1 MRPPSRF
8 VFIFATLLIITL
20 PGSLSVPTVQAA
32 DPPQLWLPTPLDEP
46 WKVIQGYGCGTHTG
60 SMGIALDL
68 ASVNGPT
75 YNEPVRAAADG
86 TTFVWVPGS
95 GTLILSHG
103 NGYYTQYT
111 HVINPIATHA
121 GVHVKQGDVIALASD
136 VATVGNPHLHFVFF
150 RASGPYASHRQSLP
164 LEFADGYS
172 FPNVGGCNQHY
183 GTVVTARGPDTTP
196 PFIEFTSELDSDT
209 WYCADERIE
218 FTVGD
223 DRLVKGFNQAFWE
236 DPAGDAPEFLA
247 DTGYAEL
254 AWAGDGT
261 HTFHVRAWDA
271 NGNQA
276 ATSFGPLNYDSTPP
290 TFPQP
295 EEIPVLAYTAE
306 TTFTVSWD
314 PASDEH
320 SGVEGYRLYL
330 GHDVE
335 GTSDWFSAE
344 NEVEIAP
351 LLPGRYV
358 LRAQAQDRGCS
369 ESEWITVQEM
379 VVVDPDDED
388 VTVPTTVPTA
398 TPTATATPEPTQE
411 PTATATATPTAEPT
425 QEPTATATATATPT
439 AEPTQEPT
447 ATATATATP
456 TAEPASE
463 EDNTG
468 DGE

>member
-1 MRPPSRF
+1 
-8 VFIFATLLIITL
+8 
-20 PGSLSVPTVQAA
+20 
-32 DPPQLWLPTPLDEP
+32 
-46 WKVIQGYGCGTHTG
+46 
-60 SMGIALDL
+60 
-68 ASVNGPT
+68 VNGPT

-111 HVINPIATHA
+111 HVINPIATRA

-172 FPNVGGCNQHY
+172 FPRIGGCNQHY
-183 GTVVTARGPDTTP
+183 GSVVTARGPDTTP
-196 PFIEFTSELDSDT
+196 PFIEFASDLEPER

-223 DRLVKGFNQAFWE
+223 DRLVKGFNQAFGA

-247 DTGYAEL
+247 DVGYADL
-254 AWAGDGT
+254 AWAGDGM

-276 ATSFGPLNYDSTPP
+276 ASHFGPVGYDSTPP

-306 TTFTVSWD
+306 TTFTVSWA

-320 SGVEGYRLYL
+320 AGVEGYQLYL

-358 LRAQAQDRGCS
+358 LRAQAHDRGCS
-369 ESEWITVQEM
+369 ESEWITLQEL
-379 VVVDPDDED
+379 VVVDPDEED
-388 VTVPTTVPTA
+388 VTVPTTA
-398 TPTATATPEPTQE
+398 PTATATATATAEPTQE
-411 PTATATATPTAEPT
+411 PTATATATAEPTQEPTATATATAEPT
-425 QEPTATATATATPT
+425 QEPTATATATATVT
-439 AEPTQEPT
+439 ATATLEPTQELT
-447 ATATATATP
+447 ATATVTATATLEP
-456 TAEPASE
+456 TQELTSE
-463 EDNTG
+463 DDNDTG
-468 DGE
+468 EGE